1 MAIDSASEASSENDS
16 SITDCVEVGVTTKVC
31 GVKVTRHRCRKW
43 SWSRVSVGR
52 ANESLAARGTSRSLV
67 RS

>member
-16 SITDCVEVGVTTKVC
+16 SVTDCVKVGTRAC
-31 GVKVTRHRCRKW
+31 GIQVTRHRCRKW

-52 ANESLAARGTSRSLV
+52 ANESLAARAT
-67 RS
+67 